1 MQMRIP
7 TTIHGSATTSS
18 SALQCA
24 RFRSLH
30 STRLLLSPP
39 RIMAADR
46 VPGVKMPNTGAPVSQ
61 NHLNEAAAAGVSRL
75 EAAIKRQAAEKAA
88 KERAAMERMEDIKR
102 AEAQQPQAPQLRL
115 EQMKATLDGSIDGQD
130 LAKDVVARALRRRMM
145 KLDDNERPL
154 RLLFAGPSGVGKTA
168 MATSVCEA
176 LLGRCE
182 PDKNFKRFNLSEF
195 SHPSKF
201 NRLTGGDPNYVGYK
215 EGGELTNFIRHAEE
229 RRVKKFTGVEHTSCV
244 LLLDEVDRAA
254 DGLLTFLMN
263 FLDQGQLT
271 SGSGDTVDARRA
283 VVLMTTNVGQKAI
296 AAARM
301 SAQDGARAGGAA
313 MLPDELTREAVH
325 AAEMARRR
333 RAIVESV
340 RADVLEHI
348 CDGRYENLGRLGTIV
363 PFLPLRTEGQ
373 QRVVERQ
380 LRAVAR
386 RLEEA
391 KAPAVLRGWSGA
403 LIEHALT
410 HWDDDLGGRSTRDWI
425 DENVVEALAEALDAA
440 PLNVLNGSA
449 PPLDLELDAIPASS
463 PGAGMPM
470 EDDPA
475 SRRVVCTATLMSG
488 IGDRVRLT
496 SSPPESSSADED
508 LPDSSNL
515 PPHWKGK

>member
-102 AEAQQPQAPQLRL
+102 AEAQQPQAPRLRL

-201 NRLTGGDPNYVGYK
+201 NRLTGGDQPGPLHPQHAIGQRFD
-215 EGGELTNFIRHAEE
+215 EAAAQDQQQIGRSLLQPHLGTGQGGEEP
-229 RRVKKFTGVEHTSCV
+229 
-244 LLLDEVDRAA
+244 
-254 DGLLTFLMN
+254 
-263 FLDQGQLT
+263 Q
-271 SGSGDTVDARRA
+271 
-283 VVLMTTNVGQKAI
+283 
-296 AAARM
+296 
-301 SAQDGARAGGAA
+301 
-313 MLPDELTREAVH
+313 
-325 AAEMARRR
+325 
-333 RAIVESV
+333 AIV
-340 RADVLEHI
+340 
-348 CDGRYENLGRLGTIV
+348 
-363 PFLPLRTEGQ
+363 P
-373 QRVVERQ
+373 
-380 LRAVAR
+380 
-386 RLEEA
+386 
-391 KAPAVLRGWSGA
+391 
-403 LIEHALT
+403 
-410 HWDDDLGGRSTRDWI
+410 
-425 DENVVEALAEALDAA
+425 ALD
-440 PLNVLNGSA
+440 PDLEIA
-449 PPLDLELDAIPASS
+449 PP
-463 PGAGMPM
+463 
-470 EDDPA
+470 
-475 SRRVVCTATLMSG
+475 G
-488 IGDRVRLT
+488 IEG
-496 SSPPESSSADED
+496 
-508 LPDSSNL
+508 NL
-515 PPHWKGK
+515 AL

>member
-1 MQMRIP
+1 MAKLRMAL
-7 TTIHGSATTSS
+7 SSS
-18 SALQCA
+18 SARKCA

-61 NHLNEAAAAGVSRL
+61 NQLTDAAAAGVSRL

-88 KERAAMERMEDIKR
+88 KERTAMERMEDIKR
-102 AEAQQPQAPQLRL
+102 AEAQQPQAPRLRL

-296 AAARM
+296 AAGRT
-301 SAQDGARAGGAA
+301 SAQDGAAT
-313 MLPDELTREAVH
+313 LPDELTREAVH

-348 CDGRYENLGRLGTIV
+348 CDGRYENLGRLGTVV

-391 KAPAVLRGWSGA
+391 KAPAVLRGWSDA

-440 PLNVLNGSA
+440 PPNVLNGSA

-463 PGAGMPM
+463 PGAGIPT

-475 SRRVVCTATLMSG
+475 SRRVVCTAMLISG

-508 LPDSSNL
+508 LPDASSL
-515 PPHWKGK
+515 PLHWKGK